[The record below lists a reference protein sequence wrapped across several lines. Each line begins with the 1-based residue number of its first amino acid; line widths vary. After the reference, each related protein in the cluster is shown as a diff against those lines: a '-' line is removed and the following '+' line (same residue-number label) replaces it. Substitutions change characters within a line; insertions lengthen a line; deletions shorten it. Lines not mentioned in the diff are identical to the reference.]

1 MIDIES
7 ETIITLGD
15 ACGYFPPEGV
25 STATIARWIQRGV
38 RGVTL
43 ETIAIGGRRCTSR
56 EAIERFIAAQNA
68 DDTHA
73 TPSITPAQRR
83 RQSEAA
89 RMELACMGVSSR

>member
-56 EAIERFIAAQNA
+56 EAIERFVADQNA
-68 DDTHA
+68 ADSPA
-73 TPSITPAQRR
+73 PAITPSQRR

-89 RMELACMGVSSR
+89 HTELERIGV